1 MAACSFSDSFCSGL
15 TEMVHLEVG
24 NGTAA
29 PNPTA
34 DHETVQR
41 EPVIA
46 CRTVCR
52 RWKSGKTNTLDS
64 WFVQNAVTNTLGVT

>member
-1 MAACSFSDSFCSGL
+1 
-15 TEMVHLEVG
+15 MVHLEVG

-64 WFVQNAVTNTLGVT
+64 WFVQHAVTNTLGVT